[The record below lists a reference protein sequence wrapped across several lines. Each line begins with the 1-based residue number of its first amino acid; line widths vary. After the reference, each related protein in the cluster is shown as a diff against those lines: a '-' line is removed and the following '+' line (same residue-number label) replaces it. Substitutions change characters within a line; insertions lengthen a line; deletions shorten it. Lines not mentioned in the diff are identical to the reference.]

1 MPENPT
7 RHELVPP
14 ARRGYHVLLS
24 VWEVADT
31 SKAFYQVI
39 DLDFSG

>member
-1 MPENPT
+1 M
-7 RHELVPP
+7 
-14 ARRGYHVLLS
+14 LS